1 MGNCVVDTLL
11 KTNSRNCILNWYISM
26 INPQCLKGA
35 SDTVLNWSP
44 KLAVLS
50 KSYE

>member
-1 MGNCVVDTLL
+1 MGNCVVDDTLL
-11 KTNSRNCILNWYISM
+11 KTQIPEIAYWYISM
-26 INPQCLKGA
+26 INPQYLKGA
-35 SDTVLNWSP
+35 SDTVLNWFP